1 MMKNLKVACELTEVS
16 ESLKTLIDY
25 IDVIHYCYLKGD
37 RFSSQLFFESNRFSD
52 WLENVQTAQKKI
64 QHISDEVCPD
74 NDTESGD
81 DE

>member
-16 ESLKTLIDY
+16 ESLKTLINY

-37 RFSSQLFFESNRFSD
+37 RLSSQLFFESNRFNN
-52 WLENVQTAQKKI
+52 WLENVQVAQKKI
-64 QHISDEVCPD
+64 QRISDEICPD
-74 NDTESGD
+74 DDAESGD